1 MSASDC
7 CSDPSPQGCFPG
19 TLYVFLHGL
28 IGVSNNESGVELL
41 IPNVGSDH
49 AYRFGEFLG
58 EVTLPPSPAPYHV
71 TGIQGGNKIT
81 LFPPNEHLCT
91 QQATDEC
98 TDAPLYARIKLPPP
112 LRVHSYLTV
121 DLTDVIED
129 PCPHLY
135 RDAKGKITGTLTPV
149 LEYHFR
155 DPRVVLF
162 GGDPLNVA
170 PIYSPKNPGWYMNL
184 HIISEED
191 LEQPEDHTI
200 GGFDA
205 IAQLFDFESTP
216 RLVSVSNIP
225 PAKKGTLPPG
235 TTHLEFL
242 SLALRTREQGYL
254 GRRVRDQLLSDYDP
268 AIVQVSSVG
277 SSPIT
282 CLPLISQDTKTGGT
296 SNA

>member
-28 IGVSNNESGVELL
+28 IGVYNQSTSTELL
-41 IPNVGSDH
+41 IPNVGPDH

-58 EVTLPPSPAPYHV
+58 EVTLPPSPAPYYV
-71 TGIQGGNKIT
+71 TGITGSSSL
-81 LFPPNEHLCT
+81 LFPPDQHLCT
-91 QQATDEC
+91 QQLKPVCSEA
-98 TDAPLYARIKLPPP
+98 LVYARIKLPPP
-112 LRVHSYLTV
+112 LCVHSYLTV

-129 PCPHLY
+129 PYPHLY
-135 RDAKGKITGTLTPV
+135 KGGNGRITGTMTPV
-149 LEYHFR
+149 LEYRFR
-155 DPRVVLF
+155 DPREVLF
-162 GGDPLNVA
+162 GGDSLNVA
-170 PIYSPKNPGWYMNL
+170 PISIDDQEQWFMNL
-184 HIISEED
+184 HIFAEED
-191 LEQPEDHTI
+191 IEQPEDHTI

-205 IAQLFDFESTP
+205 IAELFDFQSTP
-216 RLVSVSNIP
+216 RLISVSNIP
-225 PAKKGTLPPG
+225 LPKKGNLPPG

-242 SLALRTREQGYL
+242 SLALRTRELGYL

-277 SSPIT
+277 AHPVT